1 MSTVD
6 DTLQIPA
13 GTTEEQVGLTILN
26 TICSQKT
33 YKTITTK
40 GESNMSNQF
49 KVGDTVVV
57 VNEDGSPSK
66 YFTRPCVIKS
76 LVHYNNPKSVT
87 IACPTKPDTALSAYR
102 THTFHGVSIKNIRHV
117 PNNQ

>member
-1 MSTVD
+1 MEEILTHAKIKL
-6 DTLQIPA
+6 THYNINIP
-13 GTTEEQVGLTILN
+13 T
-26 TICSQKT
+26 KT
-33 YKTITTK
+33 RRFI
-40 GESNMSNQF
+40 MSNQF

-102 THTFHGVSIKNIRHV
+102 THTFHGVSIKNIKHV
-117 PNNQ
+117 QK

>member
-1 MSTVD
+1 MTN
-6 DTLQIPA
+6 Q
-13 GTTEEQVGLTILN
+13 
-26 TICSQKT
+26 
-33 YKTITTK
+33 
-40 GESNMSNQF
+40 NQF

-102 THTFHGVSIKNIRHV
+102 THTFHGVSIKNIRHT
-117 PNNQ
+117 PDNQ